1 MRRLSPVINGLDVQ
15 FQCRLFCMHRQM
27 SFGVPAVLLEALC
40 ALPGGIGRF
49 LPCRIGANHC
59 RDILCVGHGLTSRPE
74 DTSSVCFLAEL
85 LVLFGYPSILVMR
98 CLPLRYCSKQVA
110 SRVSSWRLPLWCNVA
125 DLATEGGEGS
135 ELFVLL
141 HALDVDAVADIRTGG
156 ARGDWR
162 AWRASEESPTQQ
174 NNSRASCVTRCFGFA
189 ISSPVFVRG

>member
-1 MRRLSPVINGLDVQ
+1 MLGRKGRGGREVLTLSYSSCLIIGLRRGQFLRRLSPVINGLDVQ

-98 CLPLRYCSKQVA
+98 CLPLRYCSKQVVPVGFLVGVFR
-110 SRVSSWRLPLWCNVA
+110 SGVMWLIS
-125 DLATEGGEGS
+125 
-135 ELFVLL
+135 LL
-141 HALDVDAVADIRTGG
+141 REVRDR
-156 ARGDWR
+156 
-162 AWRASEESPTQQ
+162 
-174 NNSRASCVTRCFGFA
+174 NCSCCSMR
-189 ISSPVFVRG
+189 